1 MFDTVTIELQGA
13 DQDSMLG
20 AQYLKHKVFS
30 FERRRRPDMLGGVG
44 AGSGGTLP
52 RKCFE
57 KIVQFGAF

>member
-20 AQYLKHKVFS
+20 AQYLKQSIFIRAQKAQSHA
-30 FERRRRPDMLGGVG
+30 RGGGGPG
-44 AGSGGTLP
+44 ARSPENVL
-52 RKCFE
+52 K